1 MEKPINWLGA
11 LYVAFD
17 IREVIRFLLTH
28 QARGLRGA
36 SVPTKARLTYFQDQ
50 SLTLELQYKAEDTWT
65 RCFEL
70 NAEDANIAIPS
81 VAYLGLSAETG
92 ELSDNH
98 DIVSLKTQ
106 NLYSV
111 GGPPRTNRG
120 SSSSSSRDKAQ
131 VKSAKTEEGGSWG
144 WFLFKAVLLL
154 VAVAGGYVGW
164 TAYRAKTRYSRF

>member
-1 MEKPINWLGA
+1 M
-11 LYVAFD
+11 
-17 IREVIRFLLTH
+17 
-28 QARGLRGA
+28 
-36 SVPTKARLTYFQDQ
+36 
-50 SLTLELQYKAEDTWT
+50 
-65 RCFEL
+65 
-70 NAEDANIAIPS
+70 
-81 VAYLGLSAETG
+81 AYLGLSAETG

-111 GGPPRTNRG
+111 GGPPRANRG
-120 SSSSSSRDKAQ
+120 SSSSSRDKAQ
-131 VKSAKTEEGGSWG
+131 VKTAKTEESGSWG